1 MNALTVPNGAA
12 VALFGIALSAAFC
25 DIHWTKKNCI
35 ILAVGSAAMLLMQ
48 ALITYMDSWTAM
60 QEMYPLITHLPLAI
74 ILSVLSGK
82 WLWPTISVLAAYLCC
97 QLRRWVALL
106 IIAMV
111 PGIDWLQ
118 PAVEIVVTLPLLAVL
133 LRYVAPAARS
143 FARYPRSMQ
152 LLFGV
157 VPLAG
162 YLFDYVTRIY
172 TNLLAQGNQAAVEFM
187 PFVCSVAYIVF
198 VLRVSAEERTR
209 GQLEQTRN
217 NLKLQVGQAV
227 REIEAL
233 RTSQQQT
240 RAYRHDLR
248 HHLQYIYTNLLAQG
262 NQAAVEFMPFVCS
275 VAYIVFVLRV
285 SAEERTRGQLEQTR
299 NNLKLQVGQA
309 VREIEALRTSQQQTR
324 AYRHDLRHHLQY
336 ISACIE
342 NGRGEQAQEYIQ
354 SICSEIEASKVT
366 TYCENEAANLIF
378 SSFAGR
384 AESCGVPLN
393 IQAHI
398 PQLISVAETDLCVL
412 LSNALENALRAC
424 RRMKAENDPAYI
436 EVTAREKNGHLFLQF
451 VNPCPEGIQFEN
463 GLPVTHAEGHGIGVR
478 SICAI
483 VEKYKG
489 LSDFSVQDG
498 RFILRVSL

>member
-1 MNALTVPNGAA
+1 MALAHHLGACG
-12 VALFGIALSAAFC
+12 VSLLSAPALGGTAGHC
-25 DIHWTKKNCI
+25 DGAGHR
-35 ILAVGSAAMLLMQ
+35 
-48 ALITYMDSWTAM
+48 
-60 QEMYPLITHLPLAI
+60 
-74 ILSVLSGK
+74 
-82 WLWPTISVLAAYLCC
+82 LAA
-97 QLRRWVALL
+97 A
-106 IIAMV
+106 
-111 PGIDWLQ
+111 
-118 PAVEIVVTLPLLAVL
+118 AVEIVVTLPLLAVL

-172 TNLLAQGNQAAVEFM
+172 T
-187 PFVCSVAYIVF
+187 
-198 VLRVSAEERTR
+198 
-209 GQLEQTRN
+209 
-217 NLKLQVGQAV
+217 
-227 REIEAL
+227 
-233 RTSQQQT
+233 
-240 RAYRHDLR
+240 D
-248 HHLQYIYTNLLAQG
+248 LLAQG

-354 SICSEIEASKVT
+354 SICSEIEASKVM

-424 RRMKAENDPAYI
+424 RRMKAENGPAYI
-436 EVTAREKNGHLFLQF
+436 EVTAREKNGHLF
-451 VNPCPEGIQFEN
+451 CSSSI
-463 GLPVTHAEGHGIGVR
+463 PVRRG
-478 SICAI
+478 
-483 VEKYKG
+483 Y
-489 LSDFSVQDG
+489 
-498 RFILRVSL
+498 SLKTACR

>member
-1 MNALTVPNGAA
+1 MNALTVPNGVA

-60 QEMYPLITHLPLAI
+60 QETYPLITHLPLAI

-106 IIAMV
+106 VIAMV

-118 PAVEIVVTLPLLAVL
+118 PAVEMVVTLPLLAVL

-172 TNLLAQGNQAAVEFM
+172 TDLLAQGNQAAVEFM

-240 RAYRHDLR
+240 RAYRHDL
-248 HHLQYIYTNLLAQG
+248 
-262 NQAAVEFMPFVCS
+262 
-275 VAYIVFVLRV
+275 
-285 SAEERTRGQLEQTR
+285 
-299 NNLKLQVGQA
+299 
-309 VREIEALRTSQQQTR
+309 
-324 AYRHDLRHHLQY
+324 
-336 ISACIE
+336 
-342 NGRGEQAQEYIQ
+342 
-354 SICSEIEASKVT
+354 
-366 TYCENEAANLIF
+366 
-378 SSFAGR
+378 
-384 AESCGVPLN
+384 
-393 IQAHI
+393 
-398 PQLISVAETDLCVL
+398 
-412 LSNALENALRAC
+412 C
-424 RRMKAENDPAYI
+424 RR
-436 EVTAREKNGHLFLQF
+436 
-451 VNPCPEGIQFEN
+451 
-463 GLPVTHAEGHGIGVR
+463 
-478 SICAI
+478 
-483 VEKYKG
+483 
-489 LSDFSVQDG
+489 
-498 RFILRVSL
+498 

>member
-1 MNALTVPNGAA
+1 MNALTVPNGVA

-25 DIHWTKKNCI
+25 DISWTKKNCI

-48 ALITYMDSWTAM
+48 ALITYKGSWMAM
-60 QEMYPLITHLPLAI
+60 QEAYPLTTHLPLAI

-106 IIAMV
+106 VIAMV

-118 PAVEIVVTLPLLAVL
+118 PAVEMVVTLPLLAVL

-172 TNLLAQGNQAAVEFM
+172 TDLLAQGNQAAVEFM

-198 VLRVSAEERTR
+198 VLRVSAEE
-209 GQLEQTRN
+209 
-217 NLKLQVGQAV
+217 
-227 REIEAL
+227 
-233 RTSQQQT
+233 
-240 RAYRHDLR
+240 
-248 HHLQYIYTNLLAQG
+248 
-262 NQAAVEFMPFVCS
+262 
-275 VAYIVFVLRV
+275 
-285 SAEERTRGQLEQTR
+285 
-299 NNLKLQVGQA
+299 
-309 VREIEALRTSQQQTR
+309 RTSQQQTR

-384 AESCGVPLN
+384 AENCGVPLN

-398 PQLISVAETDLCVL
+398 PQLISVVETDLCVL

-424 RRMKAENDPAYI
+424 RRMKAENGPAYI

>member
-1 MNALTVPNGAA
+1 MNALTVPNGVA

-48 ALITYMDSWTAM
+48 ALITYMDGWTAM
-60 QEMYPLITHLPLAI
+60 QETYPLITHLPLAI

-97 QLRRWVALL
+97 QLRRWAALLVVALMPTP
-106 IIAMV
+106 A
-111 PGIDWLQ
+111 DWLQ
-118 PAVEIVVTLPLLAVL
+118 PAIEMLVTLPLLAAL
-133 LRYVAPAARS
+133 LRYVAPSARS
-143 FARYPRSMQ
+143 FAHYPRSMQ
-152 LLFGV
+152 LQFGV

-172 TNLLAQGNQAAVEFM
+172 TSLLADGNQAAVEFM
-187 PFVCSVAYIVF
+187 FFVSSVMYIVF
-198 VLRVSAEERTR
+198 IFRFSAEESAR

-233 RTSQQQT
+233 RTSQ
-240 RAYRHDLR
+240 
-248 HHLQYIYTNLLAQG
+248 
-262 NQAAVEFMPFVCS
+262 E
-275 VAYIVFVLRV
+275 
-285 SAEERTRGQLEQTR
+285 
-299 NNLKLQVGQA
+299 
-309 VREIEALRTSQQQTR
+309 QTR

-354 SICSEIEASKVT
+354 SICTEIETSKVT
-366 TYCENEAANLIF
+366 NYCENETANLIF
-378 SSFAGR
+378 SSYASR
-384 AESCGVPLN
+384 AENCGVPFRVEAN
-393 IQAHI
+393 I

-424 RRMKAENDPAYI
+424 RRLKAEDRAAFI
-436 EVTAREKNGHLFLQF
+436 EVEAREKNGWIFLQF
-451 VNPCPEGIQFEN
+451 VNPCPKGVRFED
-463 GLPVTHAEGHGIGVR
+463 GLPVNRAEGHGVGVR

-489 LSDFSVQDG
+489 LSDFSVQEG

>member
-1 MNALTVPNGAA
+1 MNVLTVPNGIV
-12 VALFGIALSAAFC
+12 VALFGIVLSASFC
-25 DIHWTKKNCI
+25 DICWTKRNRI
-35 ILAVGSAAMLLMQ
+35 VLAAGTAAILLLQ
-48 ALITYMDSWTAM
+48 GAITFGASWDATR
-60 QEMYPLITHLPLAI
+60 ELYPFATHLPLAAT
-74 ILSVLSGK
+74 LGVLSGD
-82 WLWPTISVLAAYLCC
+82 WLWPTISVFAAYLCC
-97 QLRRWVALL
+97 QLRRWAALLVVALMPTP
-106 IIAMV
+106 A
-111 PGIDWLQ
+111 DWLQ

-172 TNLLAQGNQAAVEFM
+172 TDLLAQGNQAAVEFM
-187 PFVCSVAYIVF
+187 SFVCSVAYIVF
-198 VLRVSAEERTR
+198 VLRVSAEE
-209 GQLEQTRN
+209 
-217 NLKLQVGQAV
+217 
-227 REIEAL
+227 
-233 RTSQQQT
+233 
-240 RAYRHDLR
+240 
-248 HHLQYIYTNLLAQG
+248 
-262 NQAAVEFMPFVCS
+262 
-275 VAYIVFVLRV
+275 
-285 SAEERTRGQLEQTR
+285 SARGQLEQTR

-354 SICSEIEASKVT
+354 SICTEIEASKVT
-366 TYCENEAANLIF
+366 NYCENETANLIF
-378 SSFAGR
+378 SSYASR
-384 AESCGVPLN
+384 AENCGVPFRVEAN
-393 IQAHI
+393 I

-424 RRMKAENDPAYI
+424 RRLKAEDRAAFI
-436 EVTAREKNGHLFLQF
+436 EVEAREKNGWIFLQF
-451 VNPCPEGIQFEN
+451 VNPCPKGVRFED
-463 GLPVTHAEGHGIGVR
+463 GLPVNRAEGHGIGVR

-489 LSDFSVQDG
+489 LSDFSVQEG

>member
-1 MNALTVPNGAA
+1 MNALTVPNGVA

-25 DIHWTKKNCI
+25 DISWTKKNCI

-48 ALITYMDSWTAM
+48 ALITYKDSWTAM
-60 QEMYPLITHLPLAI
+60 QETYPLITHLPLAI

-97 QLRRWVALL
+97 QLRRWAALLVVALMPTP
-106 IIAMV
+106 A
-111 PGIDWLQ
+111 DWLQ
-118 PAVEIVVTLPLLAVL
+118 PAIEMLVTLPLLAAL
-133 LRYVAPAARS
+133 LRYVAPSARS
-143 FARYPRSMQ
+143 FAHYPRSMQ
-152 LLFGV
+152 LQFGV

-172 TNLLAQGNQAAVEFM
+172 TSLLADGNQAAVEFM
-187 PFVCSVAYIVF
+187 FFVSSVMYIVF
-198 VLRVSAEERTR
+198 IFRFSAEESAR

-233 RTSQQQT
+233 RTSQ
-240 RAYRHDLR
+240 
-248 HHLQYIYTNLLAQG
+248 
-262 NQAAVEFMPFVCS
+262 E
-275 VAYIVFVLRV
+275 
-285 SAEERTRGQLEQTR
+285 
-299 NNLKLQVGQA
+299 
-309 VREIEALRTSQQQTR
+309 QTR

-354 SICSEIEASKVT
+354 SICTEIETSKVT
-366 TYCENEAANLIF
+366 NYCENETANLIF
-378 SSFAGR
+378 SSYASR
-384 AESCGVPLN
+384 AENCGVPFRVEAN
-393 IQAHI
+393 I

-424 RRMKAENDPAYI
+424 RRLKAEDRAAFI
-436 EVTAREKNGHLFLQF
+436 EVEAREKNGWIFLQF
-451 VNPCPEGIQFEN
+451 VNPCPKGVRFED
-463 GLPVTHAEGHGIGVR
+463 GLPVNRAEGHGVGVR

-489 LSDFSVQDG
+489 LSDFSVQEG

>member
-1 MNALTVPNGAA
+1 MNALTVPNGVA
-12 VALFGIALSAAFC
+12 VALFGIVLSAAFC
-25 DIHWTKKNCI
+25 DISWTKKNCI
-35 ILAVGSAAMLLMQ
+35 ILAVGSAAILLLQ
-48 ALITYMDSWTAM
+48 GAITFGASWDAM
-60 QEMYPLITHLPLAI
+60 QELYPFTTHLPLAA
-74 ILSVLSGK
+74 VLGVLGGK

-106 IIAMV
+106 VIAMV

-118 PAVEIVVTLPLLAVL
+118 PAVEMVVTLPLLAVL

-172 TNLLAQGNQAAVEFM
+172 TSLLADGNQAAVEFM

-217 NLKLQVGQAV
+217 N
-227 REIEAL
+227 
-233 RTSQQQT
+233 
-240 RAYRHDLR
+240 
-248 HHLQYIYTNLLAQG
+248 
-262 NQAAVEFMPFVCS
+262 
-275 VAYIVFVLRV
+275 
-285 SAEERTRGQLEQTR
+285 
-299 NNLKLQVGQA
+299 LQVGQA

-378 SSFAGR
+378 SSYASR
-384 AESCGVPLN
+384 AENCGVPFRVEAN
-393 IQAHI
+393 I

-424 RRMKAENDPAYI
+424 RRMKAENGPAYI

-489 LSDFSVQDG
+489 LSDFSVQEG

>member
-1 MNALTVPNGAA
+1 MNVLTVPNGIV
-12 VALFGIALSAAFC
+12 VALFGIVLSASFC
-25 DIHWTKKNCI
+25 DICWTKRNRI
-35 ILAVGSAAMLLMQ
+35 VLAVGTAAILLLQ
-48 ALITYMDSWTAM
+48 GAITFGASWDAM
-60 QEMYPLITHLPLAI
+60 QELYPFTTHLPLAI
-74 ILSVLSGK
+74 ILSVLSGD
-82 WLWPTISVLAAYLCC
+82 WLWPTISVFAAYLCC
-97 QLRRWVALL
+97 QLRRWAALLVVALMPTP
-106 IIAMV
+106 A
-111 PGIDWLQ
+111 DWLQ
-118 PAVEIVVTLPLLAVL
+118 PAIEMLVTLPLLAAL
-133 LRYVAPAARS
+133 LRYVAPSARS
-143 FARYPRSMQ
+143 FAHYPRSMQ

-172 TNLLAQGNQAAVEFM
+172 TSLLADGNQAAVEFM
-187 PFVCSVAYIVF
+187 FFVSSVMYIVF
-198 VLRVSAEERTR
+198 IFRFSAEE
-209 GQLEQTRN
+209 
-217 NLKLQVGQAV
+217 
-227 REIEAL
+227 
-233 RTSQQQT
+233 
-240 RAYRHDLR
+240 
-248 HHLQYIYTNLLAQG
+248 
-262 NQAAVEFMPFVCS
+262 
-275 VAYIVFVLRV
+275 
-285 SAEERTRGQLEQTR
+285 SARSQLEQTR

-354 SICSEIEASKVT
+354 SICTEIEASKVT
-366 TYCENEAANLIF
+366 IYCENEAANLIF
-378 SSFAGR
+378 SSYASR
-384 AESCGVPLN
+384 AENCGVPLN

-424 RRMKAENDPAYI
+424 RRMKAENGPAYI

-463 GLPVTHAEGHGIGVR
+463 GLPVTNAEGHGIGVR

-489 LSDFSVQDG
+489 LSDFSLQEG

>member
-1 MNALTVPNGAA
+1 M
-12 VALFGIALSAAFC
+12 
-25 DIHWTKKNCI
+25 
-35 ILAVGSAAMLLMQ
+35 
-48 ALITYMDSWTAM
+48 
-60 QEMYPLITHLPLAI
+60 
-74 ILSVLSGK
+74 
-82 WLWPTISVLAAYLCC
+82 
-97 QLRRWVALL
+97 
-106 IIAMV
+106 
-111 PGIDWLQ
+111 
-118 PAVEIVVTLPLLAVL
+118 
-133 LRYVAPAARS
+133 
-143 FARYPRSMQ
+143 
-152 LLFGV
+152 
-157 VPLAG
+157 
-162 YLFDYVTRIY
+162 
-172 TNLLAQGNQAAVEFM
+172 
-187 PFVCSVAYIVF
+187 
-198 VLRVSAEERTR
+198 
-209 GQLEQTRN
+209 
-217 NLKLQVGQAV
+217 
-227 REIEAL
+227 
-233 RTSQQQT
+233 
-240 RAYRHDLR
+240 
-248 HHLQYIYTNLLAQG
+248 
-262 NQAAVEFMPFVCS
+262 
-275 VAYIVFVLRV
+275 
-285 SAEERTRGQLEQTR
+285 
-299 NNLKLQVGQA
+299 QVGQA

>member
-1 MNALTVPNGAA
+1 MNVLTVPNGIV
-12 VALFGIALSAAFC
+12 VALFGIVLSASFC
-25 DIHWTKKNCI
+25 DICWTKRNRI
-35 ILAVGSAAMLLMQ
+35 VLAVGTAAILLLQ
-48 ALITYMDSWTAM
+48 GAITFGASWDAM
-60 QEMYPLITHLPLAI
+60 QELYPFTTHLPLAAV
-74 ILSVLSGK
+74 LGVLSGD

-106 IIAMV
+106 VIAMV

-172 TNLLAQGNQAAVEFM
+172 TDLLV
-187 PFVCSVAYIVF
+187 
-198 VLRVSAEERTR
+198 
-209 GQLEQTRN
+209 
-217 NLKLQVGQAV
+217 
-227 REIEAL
+227 
-233 RTSQQQT
+233 
-240 RAYRHDLR
+240 
-248 HHLQYIYTNLLAQG
+248 QG

-354 SICSEIEASKVT
+354 SICTEIEASKVT
-366 TYCENEAANLIF
+366 NYCENETANLIF
-378 SSFAGR
+378 SSYASR
-384 AESCGVPLN
+384 AENCGVPFRVEAN
-393 IQAHI
+393 I

-424 RRMKAENDPAYI
+424 RRLKAEDRAAFI
-436 EVTAREKNGHLFLQF
+436 EVEAREKNGWIFLQF
-451 VNPCPEGIQFEN
+451 VNPCPKGVQFED
-463 GLPVTHAEGHGIGVR
+463 GLPVNRAEGHGVGVR

-489 LSDFSVQDG
+489 LSDFSVQEG

>member
-106 IIAMV
+106 VIAMV

-118 PAVEIVVTLPLLAVL
+118 PAVEMVVTLPLLAVL

-172 TNLLAQGNQAAVEFM
+172 T
-187 PFVCSVAYIVF
+187 
-198 VLRVSAEERTR
+198 
-209 GQLEQTRN
+209 
-217 NLKLQVGQAV
+217 
-227 REIEAL
+227 
-233 RTSQQQT
+233 
-240 RAYRHDLR
+240 D
-248 HHLQYIYTNLLAQG
+248 LLAQG

-342 NGRGEQAQEYIQ
+342 NGRGRAGAGVHPEHLLRDRGQQGDDLLRERGCEPHLLVLCRPGGELRCAAQHSGSYP
-354 SICSEIEASKVT
+354 
-366 TYCENEAANLIF
+366 AAYLG
-378 SSFAGR
+378 GR
-384 AESCGVPLN
+384 DRP
-393 IQAHI
+393 
-398 PQLISVAETDLCVL
+398 
-412 LSNALENALRAC
+412 LRA
-424 RRMKAENDPAYI
+424 A
-436 EVTAREKNGHLFLQF
+436 LQCAGKCA
-451 VNPCPEGIQFEN
+451 P
-463 GLPVTHAEGHGIGVR
+463 GLP
-478 SICAI
+478 
-483 VEKYKG
+483 
-489 LSDFSVQDG
+489 QDESG
-498 RFILRVSL
+498 EWPCIH

>member
-1 MNALTVPNGAA
+1 MNALTVPNGIA

-25 DIHWTKKNCI
+25 DIHWTKKNRI

-60 QEMYPLITHLPLAI
+60 QEMYPLTTHLPLAI

-111 PGIDWLQ
+111 PGINWLQ
-118 PAVEIVVTLPLLAVL
+118 PAVEIVVTLPLLALL

-172 TNLLAQGNQAAVEFM
+172 TDLLAQGNQAAVEFM

-209 GQLEQTRN
+209 
-217 NLKLQVGQAV
+217 
-227 REIEAL
+227 
-233 RTSQQQT
+233 S
-240 RAYRHDLR
+240 
-248 HHLQYIYTNLLAQG
+248 
-262 NQAAVEFMPFVCS
+262 
-275 VAYIVFVLRV
+275 
-285 SAEERTRGQLEQTR
+285 QLEQTR

-342 NGRGEQAQEYIQ
+342 NGRGRAGAGVHPEHLLRDRGQQGDDLLRERGCEPYLLVLCRPGGELRCAAQHSGSYP
-354 SICSEIEASKVT
+354 
-366 TYCENEAANLIF
+366 AAYLG
-378 SSFAGR
+378 GR
-384 AESCGVPLN
+384 DRP
-393 IQAHI
+393 
-398 PQLISVAETDLCVL
+398 
-412 LSNALENALRAC
+412 LRA
-424 RRMKAENDPAYI
+424 A
-436 EVTAREKNGHLFLQF
+436 LQCAGKCA
-451 VNPCPEGIQFEN
+451 P
-463 GLPVTHAEGHGIGVR
+463 GLP
-478 SICAI
+478 
-483 VEKYKG
+483 
-489 LSDFSVQDG
+489 QDESG
-498 RFILRVSL
+498 EWPCIH

>member
-1 MNALTVPNGAA
+1 MNVLTVPNGIV
-12 VALFGIALSAAFC
+12 VALFGIVLSASFC
-25 DIHWTKKNCI
+25 DICWTKRNRI
-35 ILAVGSAAMLLMQ
+35 VLAVGTAAILLLQ
-48 ALITYMDSWTAM
+48 GAITFGASWDAM
-60 QEMYPLITHLPLAI
+60 QELYPFTTHLPLAAV
-74 ILSVLSGK
+74 LGVLSGD

-106 IIAMV
+106 VIAMV

-172 TNLLAQGNQAAVEFM
+172 T
-187 PFVCSVAYIVF
+187 
-198 VLRVSAEERTR
+198 
-209 GQLEQTRN
+209 
-217 NLKLQVGQAV
+217 
-227 REIEAL
+227 
-233 RTSQQQT
+233 
-240 RAYRHDLR
+240 D
-248 HHLQYIYTNLLAQG
+248 LLAQG

-354 SICSEIEASKVT
+354 SICTEIEASKVT
-366 TYCENEAANLIF
+366 NYCENETANLIF
-378 SSFAGR
+378 SSYASR
-384 AESCGVPLN
+384 AENCGVPFRVEAN
-393 IQAHI
+393 I

-424 RRMKAENDPAYI
+424 RRLKAEDRAAFI
-436 EVTAREKNGHLFLQF
+436 EVEAREKNGWIFLQF

-463 GLPVTHAEGHGIGVR
+463 GLPVTNAEGHGIGVR

-489 LSDFSVQDG
+489 LSDFSVQEG

>member
-1 MNALTVPNGAA
+1 MNALTVPNGVA

-48 ALITYMDSWTAM
+48 ALITYKGSWMAM
-60 QEMYPLITHLPLAI
+60 QEAYPLTTHLPLAI

-106 IIAMV
+106 VIAMV

-118 PAVEIVVTLPLLAVL
+118 PAVEMVVTLPLLVVL

-172 TNLLAQGNQAAVEFM
+172 TDLLARGNQAAVEFM
-187 PFVCSVAYIVF
+187 PFVYSVAYIVF

-209 GQLEQTRN
+209 
-217 NLKLQVGQAV
+217 
-227 REIEAL
+227 
-233 RTSQQQT
+233 S
-240 RAYRHDLR
+240 
-248 HHLQYIYTNLLAQG
+248 
-262 NQAAVEFMPFVCS
+262 
-275 VAYIVFVLRV
+275 
-285 SAEERTRGQLEQTR
+285 QLEQTR

-384 AESCGVPLN
+384 AENCGVPAQHSGSYPAAYLGGRDR
-393 IQAHI
+393 
-398 PQLISVAETDLCVL
+398 P
-412 LSNALENALRAC
+412 LRA
-424 RRMKAENDPAYI
+424 A
-436 EVTAREKNGHLFLQF
+436 LQCAGKCA
-451 VNPCPEGIQFEN
+451 P
-463 GLPVTHAEGHGIGVR
+463 GLP
-478 SICAI
+478 
-483 VEKYKG
+483 
-489 LSDFSVQDG
+489 QDES
-498 RFILRVSL
+498 REWPCIH

>member
-1 MNALTVPNGAA
+1 MNALTVPNGVA

-48 ALITYMDSWTAM
+48 ALITYKDSWTAM
-60 QEMYPLITHLPLAI
+60 QETYPLITHLPLAI

-106 IIAMV
+106 VIAMV

-209 GQLEQTRN
+209 
-217 NLKLQVGQAV
+217 
-227 REIEAL
+227 
-233 RTSQQQT
+233 S
-240 RAYRHDLR
+240 
-248 HHLQYIYTNLLAQG
+248 
-262 NQAAVEFMPFVCS
+262 
-275 VAYIVFVLRV
+275 
-285 SAEERTRGQLEQTR
+285 QLEQTR

-342 NGRGEQAQEYIQ
+342 NGRGEQAPGVHPEHLLRDRGQQGDDLLRERG
-354 SICSEIEASKVT
+354 
-366 TYCENEAANLIF
+366 CEPHLLVLCRPGGELRCAAQHSGSYPAAYLG
-378 SSFAGR
+378 GR
-384 AESCGVPLN
+384 DRP
-393 IQAHI
+393 
-398 PQLISVAETDLCVL
+398 
-412 LSNALENALRAC
+412 LRA
-424 RRMKAENDPAYI
+424 A
-436 EVTAREKNGHLFLQF
+436 LQCTGKCA
-451 VNPCPEGIQFEN
+451 P
-463 GLPVTHAEGHGIGVR
+463 GLP
-478 SICAI
+478 
-483 VEKYKG
+483 
-489 LSDFSVQDG
+489 QDESG
-498 RFILRVSL
+498 EWPCIH

>member
-1 MNALTVPNGAA
+1 VNALTVPNGVA

-25 DIHWTKKNCI
+25 DISWTKKNRI

-111 PGIDWLQ
+111 PGINWLQ

-172 TNLLAQGNQAAVEFM
+172 TDLLAQGNQAAVEFM

-209 GQLEQTRN
+209 
-217 NLKLQVGQAV
+217 
-227 REIEAL
+227 
-233 RTSQQQT
+233 S
-240 RAYRHDLR
+240 
-248 HHLQYIYTNLLAQG
+248 
-262 NQAAVEFMPFVCS
+262 
-275 VAYIVFVLRV
+275 
-285 SAEERTRGQLEQTR
+285 QLEQTR

-451 VNPCPEGIQFEN
+451 VNPCPEGIRFEN

>member
-1 MNALTVPNGAA
+1 MNALTVPNGVA

-25 DIHWTKKNCI
+25 DISWTKKNRI

-111 PGIDWLQ
+111 PGINWLQ
-118 PAVEIVVTLPLLAVL
+118 PAVEMVVTLPLLAVL

-172 TNLLAQGNQAAVEFM
+172 TDLLARGNQAAVEFM

-248 HHLQYIYTNLLAQG
+248 HHLTAIQAMAGDENPRLAAYLSELIRDIP
-262 NQAAVEFMPFVCS
+262 AAV
-275 VAYIVFVLRV
+275 R
-285 SAEERTRGQLEQTR
+285 
-299 NNLKLQVGQA
+299 
-309 VREIEALRTSQQQTR
+309 
-324 AYRHDLRHHLQY
+324 D
-336 ISACIE
+336 
-342 NGRGEQAQEYIQ
+342 
-354 SICSEIEASKVT
+354 
-366 TYCENEAANLIF
+366 YCENPTVNAVVSHYAARCRQEGIAFTARLIVPAQNKNLDDRALCVVFANL
-378 SSFAGR
+378 
-384 AESCGVPLN
+384 
-393 IQAHI
+393 
-398 PQLISVAETDLCVL
+398 
-412 LSNALENALRAC
+412 LENGVEACGRMAGDEKFIRLNSSLEYGVLTITMDNSFDGQARQEDGKFLSSKRAG
-424 RRMKAENDPAYI
+424 AP
-436 EVTAREKNGHLFLQF
+436 
-451 VNPCPEGIQFEN
+451 
-463 GLPVTHAEGHGIGVR
+463 GV
-478 SICAI
+478 
-483 VEKYKG
+483 G
-489 LSDFSVQDG
+489 LSSIRAVAKAHQGDARFEAKGTTFLSSVYC
-498 RFILRVSL
+498 RL

>member
-1 MNALTVPNGAA
+1 MNALTVPNGVA
-12 VALFGIALSAAFC
+12 VALFGIVLSAAFC
-25 DIHWTKKNCI
+25 DISWTKKNCI
-35 ILAVGSAAMLLMQ
+35 ILAVGSAAILLLQ
-48 ALITYMDSWTAM
+48 GAITFGASWDAM
-60 QEMYPLITHLPLAI
+60 QELYPFTTHLPLAI

-106 IIAMV
+106 VIAMV

-172 TNLLAQGNQAAVEFM
+172 TSLLA
-187 PFVCSVAYIVF
+187 
-198 VLRVSAEERTR
+198 
-209 GQLEQTRN
+209 
-217 NLKLQVGQAV
+217 
-227 REIEAL
+227 
-233 RTSQQQT
+233 
-240 RAYRHDLR
+240 D
-248 HHLQYIYTNLLAQG
+248 G

-354 SICSEIEASKVT
+354 SICTEIEASKVT
-366 TYCENEAANLIF
+366 NYCENETANLIF
-378 SSFAGR
+378 SSYASR
-384 AESCGVPLN
+384 AENCGVPFRVEAN
-393 IQAHI
+393 I

-424 RRMKAENDPAYI
+424 RRLKAEDRAAFI
-436 EVTAREKNGHLFLQF
+436 EVEAREKNGWIFLQF
-451 VNPCPEGIQFEN
+451 VNPCPKGVRFED
-463 GLPVTHAEGHGIGVR
+463 GLPVNRAEGHGVGVR

-489 LSDFSVQDG
+489 LSDFSVQEG

>member
-1 MNALTVPNGAA
+1 MNVLTVPNGIV
-12 VALFGIALSAAFC
+12 VALFGIVLSASFC
-25 DIHWTKKNCI
+25 DICWTKRNRI
-35 ILAVGSAAMLLMQ
+35 VLAVGTAAILLLQ
-48 ALITYMDSWTAM
+48 GAITFGASWDAM
-60 QEMYPLITHLPLAI
+60 QELYPFTTHLPLAI
-74 ILSVLSGK
+74 ILSVLSGD
-82 WLWPTISVLAAYLCC
+82 WLWPTISVFAAYLCC
-97 QLRRWVALL
+97 QLRRWAALLVVALMPTP
-106 IIAMV
+106 A
-111 PGIDWLQ
+111 DWLQ
-118 PAVEIVVTLPLLAVL
+118 PAIEMLVTLPLLAAL
-133 LRYVAPAARS
+133 LRYVAPSARS
-143 FARYPRSMQ
+143 FAHYPRSMQ

-172 TNLLAQGNQAAVEFM
+172 TSLLADGNQAAVEFM
-187 PFVCSVAYIVF
+187 FFVSSVIYIVF
-198 VLRVSAEERTR
+198 IFRFSAEE
-209 GQLEQTRN
+209 
-217 NLKLQVGQAV
+217 
-227 REIEAL
+227 
-233 RTSQQQT
+233 
-240 RAYRHDLR
+240 
-248 HHLQYIYTNLLAQG
+248 
-262 NQAAVEFMPFVCS
+262 
-275 VAYIVFVLRV
+275 
-285 SAEERTRGQLEQTR
+285 SARSQLEQTR

-354 SICSEIEASKVT
+354 SICTEIEASKVT
-366 TYCENEAANLIF
+366 IYCENEAANLIF
-378 SSFAGR
+378 SSYASR
-384 AESCGVPLN
+384 AENCGVPLN

-424 RRMKAENDPAYI
+424 RRMKAENGPAYI

-463 GLPVTHAEGHGIGVR
+463 GLPVTNAEGHGIGVR

-489 LSDFSVQDG
+489 LSDFSVQEG

>member
-1 MNALTVPNGAA
+1 MNVLTVPNGIV
-12 VALFGIALSAAFC
+12 VALFGIVLSASFC
-25 DIHWTKKNCI
+25 DICWTKRNRI
-35 ILAVGSAAMLLMQ
+35 VLAAGTAAILLLQ
-48 ALITYMDSWTAM
+48 GAITFGASWDAM
-60 QEMYPLITHLPLAI
+60 QELYPFTTHLPLAAV
-74 ILSVLSGK
+74 LGVLSGD

-106 IIAMV
+106 VIAMV

-172 TNLLAQGNQAAVEFM
+172 TDLLAQGNQAAVEFM
-187 PFVCSVAYIVF
+187 
-198 VLRVSAEERTR
+198 L
-209 GQLEQTRN
+209 
-217 NLKLQVGQAV
+217 
-227 REIEAL
+227 
-233 RTSQQQT
+233 
-240 RAYRHDLR
+240 
-248 HHLQYIYTNLLAQG
+248 
-262 NQAAVEFMPFVCS
+262 FVCS

-354 SICSEIEASKVT
+354 SICTEIEASKVT
-366 TYCENEAANLIF
+366 NYCENETANLIF
-378 SSFAGR
+378 SSYASR
-384 AESCGVPLN
+384 AENCGVPFRVEAN
-393 IQAHI
+393 I

-424 RRMKAENDPAYI
+424 RRLKAEDRAAFI
-436 EVTAREKNGHLFLQF
+436 EVTAREKNGWLFLQF
-451 VNPCPEGIQFEN
+451 INPCPKGVQFED
-463 GLPVTHAEGHGIGVR
+463 GLPVNRAEGHGVGVR

-489 LSDFSVQDG
+489 LSDFSVQEG

>member
-1 MNALTVPNGAA
+1 MNVLTVPNGIV
-12 VALFGIALSAAFC
+12 VALFGIVLSASFC
-25 DIHWTKKNCI
+25 DICWTKRNRI
-35 ILAVGSAAMLLMQ
+35 VLAVGTAAILLLQ
-48 ALITYMDSWTAM
+48 GAITFGASWDAM
-60 QEMYPLITHLPLAI
+60 QELYPFTTHLPLAAV
-74 ILSVLSGK
+74 LGVLSGD

-97 QLRRWVALL
+97 QLRRWAALLVVALMPTP
-106 IIAMV
+106 A
-111 PGIDWLQ
+111 DWLQ
-118 PAVEIVVTLPLLAVL
+118 PAIEMLVTLPLLVAL
-133 LRYVAPAARS
+133 LRYVAPLARS
-143 FARYPRSMQ
+143 FAHYPRSMQ
-152 LLFGV
+152 LQFGA

-172 TNLLAQGNQAAVEFM
+172 TSLLADGNQAAVEFM
-187 PFVCSVAYIVF
+187 FFVSSVMYIVF
-198 VLRVSAEERTR
+198 IFRFSAEE
-209 GQLEQTRN
+209 
-217 NLKLQVGQAV
+217 
-227 REIEAL
+227 
-233 RTSQQQT
+233 
-240 RAYRHDLR
+240 
-248 HHLQYIYTNLLAQG
+248 
-262 NQAAVEFMPFVCS
+262 
-275 VAYIVFVLRV
+275 
-285 SAEERTRGQLEQTR
+285 SARSQLEQTR

-354 SICSEIEASKVT
+354 SICTEIETSKVT
-366 TYCENEAANLIF
+366 NYCENETANLIF
-378 SSFAGR
+378 SSYASR
-384 AESCGVPLN
+384 AENCGVPFRVEAN
-393 IQAHI
+393 I

-424 RRMKAENDPAYI
+424 RRRKAENGPAYI

-489 LSDFSVQDG
+489 LSDFSVQEG

>member
-1 MNALTVPNGAA
+1 MNVLTVPNGIV
-12 VALFGIALSAAFC
+12 VALFGIVLSASFC
-25 DIHWTKKNCI
+25 DICWTKRNRI
-35 ILAVGSAAMLLMQ
+35 VLAVGTAAILLLQ
-48 ALITYMDSWTAM
+48 GAITFGASWDAM
-60 QEMYPLITHLPLAI
+60 QELYPFTTHLPLAAV
-74 ILSVLSGK
+74 LGVLSGD

-106 IIAMV
+106 VIAMV

-172 TNLLAQGNQAAVEFM
+172 TDLLAQGNQAAVEFM
-187 PFVCSVAYIVF
+187 
-198 VLRVSAEERTR
+198 L
-209 GQLEQTRN
+209 
-217 NLKLQVGQAV
+217 
-227 REIEAL
+227 
-233 RTSQQQT
+233 
-240 RAYRHDLR
+240 
-248 HHLQYIYTNLLAQG
+248 
-262 NQAAVEFMPFVCS
+262 FVCS

-354 SICSEIEASKVT
+354 SICTEIEASKVT
-366 TYCENEAANLIF
+366 NYCENETANLIF
-378 SSFAGR
+378 SSYASR
-384 AESCGVPLN
+384 AENCGVPFRVEAN
-393 IQAHI
+393 I

-424 RRMKAENDPAYI
+424 RRLKAEDKAAFI
-436 EVTAREKNGHLFLQF
+436 EVTAREKNGWLFLQF
-451 VNPCPEGIQFEN
+451 INPCPKGVQFED
-463 GLPVTHAEGHGIGVR
+463 GLPVNRAEGHGVGVR

-489 LSDFSVQDG
+489 LSDFSVQEG

>member
-1 MNALTVPNGAA
+1 MNALTVPNGVA

-48 ALITYMDSWTAM
+48 ALITYKGSWMAM
-60 QEMYPLITHLPLAI
+60 QEAYPLTTHLPLAI

-97 QLRRWVALL
+97 QLRRWAALLVVALMPTP
-106 IIAMV
+106 A
-111 PGIDWLQ
+111 DWLQ
-118 PAVEIVVTLPLLAVL
+118 PAIEMLVTLPLLAAL
-133 LRYVAPAARS
+133 LRYVAPSARS
-143 FARYPRSMQ
+143 FAHYPRSMQ
-152 LLFGV
+152 LQFGV

-172 TNLLAQGNQAAVEFM
+172 TSLLADGNQAAVEFM
-187 PFVCSVAYIVF
+187 FFVSSVMYIVF
-198 VLRVSAEERTR
+198 IFRFSAEESAR

-233 RTSQQQT
+233 RTSQ
-240 RAYRHDLR
+240 
-248 HHLQYIYTNLLAQG
+248 
-262 NQAAVEFMPFVCS
+262 E
-275 VAYIVFVLRV
+275 
-285 SAEERTRGQLEQTR
+285 
-299 NNLKLQVGQA
+299 
-309 VREIEALRTSQQQTR
+309 QTR

-354 SICSEIEASKVT
+354 SICTEIETSKVT
-366 TYCENEAANLIF
+366 NYCENETANLIF
-378 SSFAGR
+378 SSYASR
-384 AESCGVPLN
+384 AENCGVPFRVEAN
-393 IQAHI
+393 I

-424 RRMKAENDPAYI
+424 RRLKAEDRAAFI
-436 EVTAREKNGHLFLQF
+436 EVEAREKNGWIFLQF
-451 VNPCPEGIQFEN
+451 VNPCPKGVRFED
-463 GLPVTHAEGHGIGVR
+463 GLPVNRAEGHGVGVR

-489 LSDFSVQDG
+489 LSDFSVQEG

>member
-1 MNALTVPNGAA
+1 MNALTVPNGVA
-12 VALFGIALSAAFC
+12 VALFGIVLSAAFC
-25 DIHWTKKNCI
+25 DISWTKKNCI
-35 ILAVGSAAMLLMQ
+35 ILAVGSAAILLLQ
-48 ALITYMDSWTAM
+48 GAITFGASWDAM
-60 QEMYPLITHLPLAI
+60 QELYPFTTHLPLAI

-106 IIAMV
+106 VIAMV

-172 TNLLAQGNQAAVEFM
+172 TSLLADGNQAAVEFM

-198 VLRVSAEERTR
+198 VLRVSAEESAR

-233 RTSQQQT
+233 RTSQ
-240 RAYRHDLR
+240 
-248 HHLQYIYTNLLAQG
+248 
-262 NQAAVEFMPFVCS
+262 E
-275 VAYIVFVLRV
+275 
-285 SAEERTRGQLEQTR
+285 
-299 NNLKLQVGQA
+299 
-309 VREIEALRTSQQQTR
+309 QTR

-354 SICSEIEASKVT
+354 SICTEIETSKVT
-366 TYCENEAANLIF
+366 NYCENETANLIF
-378 SSFAGR
+378 SSYASR
-384 AESCGVPLN
+384 AENCGVPFRVEAN
-393 IQAHI
+393 I

-424 RRMKAENDPAYI
+424 RRLKAEDRAAFI
-436 EVTAREKNGHLFLQF
+436 EVEAREKNGWIFLQF
-451 VNPCPEGIQFEN
+451 VNPCPKGVRFED
-463 GLPVTHAEGHGIGVR
+463 GLPVNRAEGHGVGVR

-489 LSDFSVQDG
+489 LSDFSVQEG

>member
-1 MNALTVPNGAA
+1 MNVLTVPNGIV
-12 VALFGIALSAAFC
+12 VALFGIVLSASFC
-25 DIHWTKKNCI
+25 DICWTKRNRI
-35 ILAVGSAAMLLMQ
+35 VLAAGTAAILLLQ
-48 ALITYMDSWTAM
+48 GAITFGASWDAM
-60 QEMYPLITHLPLAI
+60 QELYPFTTHLPLAAV
-74 ILSVLSGK
+74 LGVLSGD

-106 IIAMV
+106 VIAMV

-172 TNLLAQGNQAAVEFM
+172 TDLLAQGNQAAVEFM
-187 PFVCSVAYIVF
+187 
-198 VLRVSAEERTR
+198 L
-209 GQLEQTRN
+209 
-217 NLKLQVGQAV
+217 
-227 REIEAL
+227 
-233 RTSQQQT
+233 
-240 RAYRHDLR
+240 
-248 HHLQYIYTNLLAQG
+248 
-262 NQAAVEFMPFVCS
+262 FVCS

-354 SICSEIEASKVT
+354 SICTEIETSKVT
-366 TYCENEAANLIF
+366 NYCENETANLIF
-378 SSFAGR
+378 SSYASR
-384 AESCGVPLN
+384 AENCGVPFRVEAN
-393 IQAHI
+393 I

-424 RRMKAENDPAYI
+424 RRLKAEDRAAFI
-436 EVTAREKNGHLFLQF
+436 EVEAREKNGWLFLQF
-451 VNPCPEGIQFEN
+451 VNPCPKGVQFED
-463 GLPVTHAEGHGIGVR
+463 GLPVNRAEGHGVGVR

-489 LSDFSVQDG
+489 LSDFSVQEG

>member
-1 MNALTVPNGAA
+1 MNALTVPNGVA

-25 DIHWTKKNCI
+25 DISWTKKNRI

-111 PGIDWLQ
+111 PGINWLQ
-118 PAVEIVVTLPLLAVL
+118 PAVEMVVTLPLLAVL

-172 TNLLAQGNQAAVEFM
+172 TDLLARGNQAAVEFM

-217 NLKLQVGQAV
+217 NLKLQVARRCGRSSSAHLPAADPRLPPRPAPPSAIHLRLH
-227 REIEAL
+227 RERQGRAGAGVHPEHLL
-233 RTSQQQT
+233 R
-240 RAYRHDLR
+240 D
-248 HHLQYIYTNLLAQG
+248 
-262 NQAAVEFMPFVCS
+262 
-275 VAYIVFVLRV
+275 
-285 SAEERTRGQLEQTR
+285 RGQQGDDL
-299 NNLKLQVGQA
+299 L
-309 VREIEALRTSQQQTR
+309 RERGCEPHLLVLCRPGGELRCAAQHSGSYPA
-324 AYRHDLRHHLQY
+324 AYLG
-336 ISACIE
+336 
-342 NGRGEQAQEYIQ
+342 GRD
-354 SICSEIEASKVT
+354 
-366 TYCENEAANLIF
+366 
-378 SSFAGR
+378 R
-384 AESCGVPLN
+384 P
-393 IQAHI
+393 
-398 PQLISVAETDLCVL
+398 
-412 LSNALENALRAC
+412 LRA
-424 RRMKAENDPAYI
+424 A
-436 EVTAREKNGHLFLQF
+436 LQCAGECA
-451 VNPCPEGIQFEN
+451 P
-463 GLPVTHAEGHGIGVR
+463 GLP
-478 SICAI
+478 
-483 VEKYKG
+483 
-489 LSDFSVQDG
+489 QDESG
-498 RFILRVSL
+498 EWPCIH